1 MRIIRLM
8 TRKILF
14 LHGFFASGNC
24 APARALQ
31 QYFDG
36 KATILA
42 PDLPAH
48 PKQAIE
54 LIDRICRTEQPD
66 LLVGNSNGSFLGQI
80 VVSGNGLPALLGNP
94 HLEMT
99 SFLSERIGSHEYK
112 TPRADGR
119 QQLTIDQAL
128 IDEFAEVQLH
138 QWDHCRPE
146 YRDRVWGLFGEH
158 DTVAHY
164 EPLFRQHYTQIY
176 HFPGG
181 HTPTDEEVRTYY
193 APLAERLLT
202 L

>member
-1 MRIIRLM
+1 M
-8 TRKILF
+8 TKRILF

-112 TPRADGR
+112 TPRGRRPPAADHRPGPDR
-119 QQLTIDQAL
+119 RI
-128 IDEFAEVQLH
+128 
-138 QWDHCRPE
+138 CRGSASS
-146 YRDRVWGLFGEH
+146 VG
-158 DTVAHY
+158 
-164 EPLFRQHYTQIY
+164 PLP
-176 HFPGG
+176 PG
-181 HTPTDEEVRTYY
+181 VS
-193 APLAERLLT
+193 
-202 L
+202 

>member
-1 MRIIRLM
+1 MRLLAQKRAVAQVKSD
-8 TRKILF
+8 KILKSM
-14 LHGFFASGNC
+14 HRRG
-24 APARALQ
+24 
-31 QYFDG
+31 
-36 KATILA
+36 
-42 PDLPAH
+42 
-48 PKQAIE
+48 
-54 LIDRICRTEQPD
+54 
-66 LLVGNSNGSFLGQI
+66 
-80 VVSGNGLPALLGNP
+80 
-94 HLEMT
+94 
-99 SFLSERIGSHEYK
+99 
-112 TPRADGR
+112 
-119 QQLTIDQAL
+119 DQAL

-158 DTVAHY
+158 DMIAHY